1 MTGLKPTPEAPDTP
15 ASILIVDDMPENI
28 DVVAGILREDYRVR
42 AATRGSRALEIATS
56 DSPPDL
62 ILLDIMM
69 PEMDGLEVCRQL
81 KSNPDTR
88 DIPIIFL
95 SAMDKTDDIVAGLK
109 LGAVDYVTKPA
120 TPSILKAR
128 VHTHLQLRMAQKRL
142 LQEMEL
148 IQENARLRDDVERI
162 TRHDL
167 KNPLGIIL
175 GYASMLAEDPDLDE
189 VQRESAR
196 FMEESAYNMMNII
209 NNSLNLY
216 KIEQGSYQL
225 EAKPLNIIKIID
237 RSINELQSL
246 AQAMDVRIRF
256 DQSGANIMV
265 LGEKLLCY
273 SLLGNLIRNAVE
285 ASPKGREVVISVEK
299 DEQVYLY
306 VHNQGLIPEE
316 IRDQFFDKYVTAGK
330 KQGTGLGTYSAR
342 LLTEI
347 QNGEISFESSKT
359 GGTTLIV
366 ALPSPYE

>member
-1 MTGLKPTPEAPDTP
+1 
-15 ASILIVDDMPENI
+15 
-28 DVVAGILREDYRVR
+28 
-42 AATRGSRALEIATS
+42 
-56 DSPPDL
+56 
-62 ILLDIMM
+62 
-69 PEMDGLEVCRQL
+69 
-81 KSNPDTR
+81 
-88 DIPIIFL
+88 
-95 SAMDKTDDIVAGLK
+95 
-109 LGAVDYVTKPA
+109 
-120 TPSILKAR
+120 
-128 VHTHLQLRMAQKRL
+128 
-142 LQEMEL
+142 MEL

-225 EAKPLNIIKIID
+225 EAKPLNIIRIID
-237 RSINELQSL
+237 RTINELQNL

-265 LGEKLLCY
+265 LGEELLCY

-285 ASPKGREVVISVEK
+285 ASPKGKEVVISVEK

-306 VHNQGLIPEE
+306 IHNQGLIPEE